1 MENFVSD
8 IFAKKDESPSQG
20 QSPRSAVNPT
30 NIKVVGVGGGGGNA
44 VNRMVEAGLNGVEF
58 VAMNTDQQ
66 ALVNSKATQKVQLGA
81 KLTKGRGAG
90 ADPEVGQR
98 AAEESKDEI
107 ANALK
112 GAQMV
117 FITAG
122 MGGGTGTGA
131 APVVAETAHDLGILT
146 VGIVTKPFAFEGKR
160 KMSMAEQ
167 GIANLMMHV
176 DSLIVIP
183 NERLKL
189 ISQEKITLMNA
200 FEAADNVLRQGVES
214 ISSLINI
221 PAFINL
227 DFADVRSIMK
237 DAGFAHMGVGV
248 AKGAGKAENAAKAA
262 ISSPLLETSIAGA
275 RGVIINIT
283 SSPDIGL
290 EDVETAASMITQSAH
305 PDANIIWG
313 TAFDERLSDEMSITV
328 VATGFEST
336 PEVDEPIQAH
346 VDAKRAAQASAQPA
360 AQPAAAPVQPVQPVQ
375 PQVNP
380 VMPNP
385 IFTQSFSTGMDTPVA
400 AQPAAPAEEEDDGD
414 YFDDLLSIL
423 NKRS

>member
-1 MENFVSD
+1 MAFVL
-8 IFAKKDESPSQG
+8 DEEMQN
-20 QSPRSAVNPT
+20 VT
-30 NIKVVGVGGGGGNA
+30 NIKVIGVGGGGGNA
-44 VNRMVEAGLNGVEF
+44 VNRMVESGLSGVEF

-66 ALVNSKATQKVQLGA
+66 ALLNSKATQKVQLGA

-90 ADPEVGQR
+90 ADPEIGQR
-98 AAEESKDEI
+98 AAEDEI
-107 ANALK
+107 TNALK

-160 KMSMAEQ
+160 KMAQAEQ
-167 GIANLMMHV
+167 GIASLMMHV

-346 VDAKRAAQASAQPA
+346 VDAKRAAQAATQPA

>member
-1 MENFVSD
+1 MAFEMETGPENV
-8 IFAKKDESPSQG
+8 
-20 QSPRSAVNPT
+20 V
-30 NIKVVGVGGGGGNA
+30 NIKVVGVGGGGNNV
-44 VNRMVEAGLNGVEF
+44 VNRMVRTGTKGVDF
-58 VAMNTDQQ
+58 VAVNTDKQVLN
-66 ALVNSKATQKVQLGA
+66 ASSATYKIQIGE
-81 KLTKGRGAG
+81 KLTHGKGAG
-90 ADPEVGQR
+90 SNPEVGQK
-98 AAEESKDEI
+98 AAEESRNQLTK
-107 ANALK
+107 ALE
-112 GAQMV
+112 GTDMV

-131 APVVAETAHDLGILT
+131 APVVAEVAHDLGILT
-146 VGIVTKPFAFEGKR
+146 VGIVTKPFSFEGKR
-160 KMSMAEQ
+160 KMAQAEQ
-167 GIANLMMHV
+167 GIASLMMHV

-346 VDAKRAAQASAQPA
+346 VDAKRAAQAATQPA
-360 AQPAAAPVQPVQPVQ
+360 VQPAAAPVQPVQPVQ

>member
-1 MENFVSD
+1 MAFVL
-8 IFAKKDESPSQG
+8 DEEMQN
-20 QSPRSAVNPT
+20 VT
-30 NIKVVGVGGGGGNA
+30 NIKVIGVGGGGGNA
-44 VNRMVEAGLNGVEF
+44 VNRMVESGLSGVEF

-66 ALVNSKATQKVQLGA
+66 ALLNSKATQKVQLGA

-90 ADPEVGQR
+90 ADPEIGQR

-107 ANALK
+107 TNALK

-160 KMSMAEQ
+160 KMAQAEQ
-167 GIANLMMHV
+167 GIA
-176 DSLIVIP
+176 SLIVIP

-346 VDAKRAAQASAQPA
+346 VDAKRAAQAATQPA